1 MTSLTTFKQYVPAV
15 LSALLGV
22 TILWAGLYFLTGLSV
37 IGYGDF
43 FPPLLCG
50 LFSLFNLL
58 FSLAN
63 LFARYSDVKC
73 GEKTLTKADVL
84 WTVVSMIAI
93 AVHSIGFYMI
103 FEMLSAG

>member
-22 TILWAGLYFLTGLSV
+22 TILWAGMYFLTGLSW
-37 IGYGDF
+37 IGY
-43 FPPLLCG
+43 CG